1 MLLTTVK
8 RDENMTLVSEAI
20 RKAMVKRVQ
29 QQGVQDPLVLAAM
42 EAVPRHY
49 F

>member
-1 MLLTTVK
+1 MTPTEKSVANVANTVK

-29 QQGVQDPLVLAAM
+29 QQGVQDPL
-42 EAVPRHY
+42 Y
-49 F
+49 